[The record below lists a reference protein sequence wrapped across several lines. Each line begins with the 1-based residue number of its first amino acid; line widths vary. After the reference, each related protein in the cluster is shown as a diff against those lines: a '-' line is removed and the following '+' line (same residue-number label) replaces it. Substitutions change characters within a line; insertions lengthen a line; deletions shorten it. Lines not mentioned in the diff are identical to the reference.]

1 MGAARASLDP
11 QKIPLKNGIG
21 PLKEG
26 PARTCKPDSCT
37 REISGNHRTQREQFF
52 YYFFECT

>member
-37 REISGNHRTQREQFF
+37 REISGNQQNSTRAVF